1 MRETLRAQDKTEWVI
16 SSTGL
21 FTSFLF
27 EPDFA
32 VVDFENDTVN
42 ALGSLETSVTLT
54 TPDDIG
60 KLTADIVFFEP
71 RTYALIRASSEV
83 DKLLRTGLNPL
94 FPTFVGENSFIPHLP
109 APSF

>member
-21 FTSFLF
+21 FTRFLF
-27 EPDFA
+27 EPSFDG
-32 VVDFENDTVN
+32 VDFENDTVN

-71 RTYALIRASSEV
+71 MTYALIRASSEV